1 MITLTPEAVVDKIQ
15 NTKKAIQE
23 LDRKLR
29 GSETTWRAERRRA
42 SNAAQAMTRKEVT
55 QELMPYLDGGDPITL
70 DLITEIGDRFNVD
83 PNYVQVLSD
92 GDGDFTV
99 ISKGKE
105 SLEVFL
111 KRRAEFLESE
121 YKAAD
126 TRKENR
132 LLVWNQQ
139 KKVHQ
144 EILEEL
150 QGMAQEAVTA
160 KAALNKAQSLLTPAE
175 LKSLGLAAPD
185 PWGVHEK

>member
-1 MITLTPEAVVDKIQ
+1 MITLTPEAVVDKTQ

-55 QELMPYLDGGDPITL
+55 QELMPYLYGETPITV
-70 DLITEIGDRFNVD
+70 DLITEIGDQFNVD
-83 PNYVQVLSD
+83 PNYVQVLSA

-126 TRKENR
+126 TRRENR

-150 QGMAQEAVTA
+150 QGRAQEAVTA

-185 PWGVHEK
+185 PWGVHA